1 MVNGRNTMSFTNM
14 ETLKKDNM
22 NLADKIYILDTTLRD
37 GEQTPGVALT
47 VDDKIQIAQKLNNL
61 GVDKIEVGFPASSPG
76 EIESAKKIKARDLDS
91 TLVGLSRSLRKDIDA
106 VIDAELD
113 YVHTFIGTSPLHRDY
128 KLKKSKEEIIDSAVD
143 TVEYAKDHGLT
154 VEFSAEDGTRTER
167 EFLFEIFNEVVSA
180 GADFLDVPD
189 TVGILTPAL
198 TRNMITD
205 IKNNFKTPI
214 SVHFHNDFGLAN
226 ANTLTAIECGAN
238 QAHVTIN
245 GLGERTGNCSLEE
258 LVMALKSA
266 YQIDLGLDTTR
277 LYSLSN
283 LVGRLTGVKM
293 PVNKPIV
300 GDNAFA
306 HESGIHVHGILNN
319 ASTYEPMSPEMV
331 GHSRRIILGKHTGAN
346 AVRAK
351 LKEYHIDLDE
361 EQFNNVFNSIKS
373 LGDSGKCVTDD
384 DLVAIAITELSS
396 ARETPIIIKG
406 LSISMGANVSPT
418 ATVKL
423 EIDGVIKETASTG
436 VGPIDAALNAVR
448 DLIQDTIDMELE
460 EYNLEA
466 ITGGTDALAEVFVV
480 TSDSEGNN
488 STGRSTNQ
496 DIVMASILA
505 IVDSINKLLLI
516 KYLIIFFIWTFCFI
530 IFLILLFLF
539 NFYLFFIFFLRFLSS
554 FL

>member
-1 MVNGRNTMSFTNM
+1 MTTEYM
-14 ETLKKDNM
+14 ELHKKEDM
-22 NLADKIYILDTTLRD
+22 NLADKIYIFDTTLRD

-47 VDDKIQIAQKLNNL
+47 VDEKIQIAQKLNNL
-61 GVDKIEVGFPASSPG
+61 GVDKIEVGFPASSKG
-76 EIESAKKIKARDLDS
+76 EIESAKKINELDLKS
-91 TLVGLSRSLRKDIDA
+91 TLVGLARSLPQDIDA
-106 VIDAELD
+106 VLD
-113 YVHTFIGTSPLHRDY
+113 SDLEYVHTFIGTSRLHRDY
-128 KLKKSKEEIIDSAVD
+128 KLKMNKEKIIETAVGS
-143 TVEYAKDHGLT
+143 VEYAKDHGLT
-154 VEFSAEDGTRTER
+154 VEFSAEDATRTER
-167 EFLFEIFNEVVSA
+167 DFLFDIFNEVVDA

-189 TVGILTPAL
+189 TVGILTPIV
-198 TRNMITD
+198 TRDLISD
-205 IKNNFKTPI
+205 IKNNFTTPI
-214 SVHFHNDFGLAN
+214 SVHFHNDFGLAT
-226 ANTLTAIECGAN
+226 ANSLTAIECGAN

-266 YQIDLGLDTTR
+266 YGIDLGLDTTR

-331 GHSRRIILGKHTGAN
+331 GHSRRIVLGKHTGAN
-346 AVRAK
+346 ALKSK
-351 LKEYHIDLDE
+351 LKEFHIDLNDDQFCKVFDE
-361 EQFNNVFNSIKS
+361 IKS

-384 DLVAIAITELSS
+384 DLVAIAITELAS
-396 ARETPIIIKG
+396 ARETPIVIKG

-423 EIDGVIKETASTG
+423 EIDGVEKETASTG
-436 VGPIDAALNAVR
+436 VGPVDAALNAIKA
-448 DLIQDTIDMELE
+448 LIHDDMHIELE

-466 ITGGTDALAEVFVV
+466 ITGGTDALAEVFVIS
-480 TSDSEGNN
+480 SDDEGNQ

-505 IVDSINKLLLI
+505 VLDSINKLLLI
-516 KYLIIFFIWTFCFI
+516 KRTQI
-530 IFLILLFLF
+530 
-539 NFYLFFIFFLRFLSS
+539 N
-554 FL
+554 

>member
-1 MVNGRNTMSFTNM
+1 MSVKDM
-14 ETLKKDNM
+14 EILKKENM
-22 NLADKIYILDTTLRD
+22 NLAEKIYIFDTTLRD

-47 VDDKIQIAQKLNNL
+47 VDEKIQIAQKLNNL
-61 GVDKIEVGFPASSPG
+61 GVDKIEVGFPASSAG
-76 EIESAKKIKARDLDS
+76 EMEASKAIKARDLDS
-91 TLVGLSRSLRKDIDA
+91 TLVGLARSLKNDIDA
-106 VIDAELD
+106 VIDADLD

-128 KLKKSKEEIIDSAVD
+128 KLKKSKEEIIESAVKG
-143 TVEYAKDHGLT
+143 VEYAKDHGLT
-154 VEFSAEDGTRTER
+154 VEFSAEDATRTER
-167 EFLFEIFNEVVSA
+167 DYLFEIFNEVVSA

-189 TVGILTPAL
+189 TVGVLTPIVTHEL
-198 TRNMITD
+198 ITD

-214 SVHFHNDFGLAN
+214 SVHFHNDFGLAT

-258 LVMALKSA
+258 FVMALKSA
-266 YQIDLGLDTTR
+266 YNVDLGLDTTR

-283 LVGRLTGVKM
+283 LVGSLTGVKM

-331 GHSRRIILGKHTGAN
+331 GHSRRIVLGKHTGAN

-351 LKEYHIDLDE
+351 LKEHHIDLDE
-361 EQFNNVFNSIKS
+361 EQFNKVFKNIKS

-384 DLVAIAITELSS
+384 DLIAIAITELAS
-396 ARETPIIIKG
+396 ARETPIVIKG

-423 EIDGVIKETASTG
+423 EIDGVEKETASTG
-436 VGPIDAALNAVR
+436 VGPVDAALNAIR
-448 DLIQDTIDMELE
+448 ELIQDTMDIELE

-466 ITGGTDALAEVFVV
+466 VNGGTDALAEVFVI
-480 TSDSEGNN
+480 TSDPDGNK

-505 IVDSINKLLLI
+505 VLDSINKLLLI
-516 KYLIIFFIWTFCFI
+516 KRSI
-530 IFLILLFLF
+530 
-539 NFYLFFIFFLRFLSS
+539 
-554 FL
+554 

>member
-1 MVNGRNTMSFTNM
+1 MKNLLIFNFILTYYKMVNGRNTMSFTNM

-245 GLGERTGNCSLEE
+245 G
-258 LVMALKSA
+258 
-266 YQIDLGLDTTR
+266 
-277 LYSLSN
+277 
-283 LVGRLTGVKM
+283 
-293 PVNKPIV
+293 
-300 GDNAFA
+300 
-306 HESGIHVHGILNN
+306 
-319 ASTYEPMSPEMV
+319 
-331 GHSRRIILGKHTGAN
+331 
-346 AVRAK
+346 
-351 LKEYHIDLDE
+351 
-361 EQFNNVFNSIKS
+361 
-373 LGDSGKCVTDD
+373 
-384 DLVAIAITELSS
+384 
-396 ARETPIIIKG
+396 
-406 LSISMGANVSPT
+406 
-418 ATVKL
+418 
-423 EIDGVIKETASTG
+423 
-436 VGPIDAALNAVR
+436 
-448 DLIQDTIDMELE
+448 
-460 EYNLEA
+460 
-466 ITGGTDALAEVFVV
+466 
-480 TSDSEGNN
+480 
-488 STGRSTNQ
+488 
-496 DIVMASILA
+496 
-505 IVDSINKLLLI
+505 
-516 KYLIIFFIWTFCFI
+516 
-530 IFLILLFLF
+530 
-539 NFYLFFIFFLRFLSS
+539 
-554 FL
+554 